1 VRAPAATNGNGGPP
15 AFAGTGF
22 GTKRERAVGEARRV
36 PAVASQRALL
46 RDGLPALYREGDFG
60 MRFVG
65 ALETVLNPVVAM
77 LDALPAHFDPDLAP
91 ADVLALL
98 AAWVGLE
105 LDESQSV
112 EEQRAMVRRGAELSR
127 TRGTLH
133 GLRLALELAFPELPL
148 RVEDTG
154 GVLRGAAAA
163 ADGDAGRRA
172 EFVVWCDAPIAE
184 DVQAALARRIE
195 HLRPVHATYRLRVRA
210 ARPEA
215 PS

>member
-1 VRAPAATNGNGGPP
+1 MAASGNGH
-15 AFAGTGF
+15 ARLTAGRGF
-22 GTKRERAVGEARRV
+22 GTTALRAALPERGV
-36 PAVASQRALL
+36 PRVASRRAYL
-46 RDGLPALYREGDFG
+46 RAGLPALFQDSGFG

-65 ALETVLNPVVAM
+65 ALETVLDPVVAL
-77 LDALPAHFDPDLAP
+77 LDALPAHFDPDYAP

-172 EFVVWCDAPIAE
+172 EFVVWCHAPIAE